1 MPDSFDCR
9 LTFCV
14 PGFGADDVAVPSQDP
29 ARLIGSIASVFV
41 DVGQLVLTSNGF
53 GSDVPGRDQSAVF
66 LCSKPLESTDSMDP
80 EVRLIVQCTEQRD
93 TVRESLIKSSLKLS
107 LPLGVAD
114 VLPRLN

>member
-1 MPDSFDCR
+1 
-9 LTFCV
+9 
-14 PGFGADDVAVPSQDP
+14 
-29 ARLIGSIASVFV
+29 
-41 DVGQLVLTSNGF
+41 
-53 GSDVPGRDQSAVF
+53 
-66 LCSKPLESTDSMDP
+66 MDP